1 MVFTGLVSPT
11 LAINEEVDRRRAA
24 GLATIP
30 LGFGEAGLP
39 VLPELVDQLVRAS
52 SRAQYGP
59 VAGVEEV
66 RHAAA
71 GVATLP
77 GSAFGQG
84 EDVLAL
90 RIATSLLYCLDDEQ
104 RLSALHHESPASLPW
119 IKGQLDAI
127 AAALQALLHDR

>member
-1 MVFTGLVSPT
+1 VQATFPLASLSMVFTGLVSPT
-11 LAINEEVDRRRAA
+11 LAIN
-24 GLATIP
+24 
-30 LGFGEAGLP
+30 
-39 VLPELVDQLVRAS
+39 
-52 SRAQYGP
+52 
-59 VAGVEEV
+59 EEV

-90 RIATSLLYCLDDEQ
+90 RIATSLLYGLDDEQ